1 MINIPTPRRGTT
13 LIECIVAASILSVAI
28 GTVTM
33 AVFRIGRIWTDT
45 GHYRIAL
52 QEVSNHLESLTQL
65 PPDQVQTAIDSL
77 VVSSEVA
84 QSLVDAKFSGELI
97 QDDLGDR
104 VKLSLTWG
112 DGRMTRPIHMTAWLA
127 QPITED
133 NP

>member
-1 MINIPTPRRGTT
+1 MTHVNLPRRGTT
-13 LIECIVAASILSVAI
+13 LLECIVAASILSVAI

-65 PPDQVQTAIDSL
+65 PPDQVQTAIESL
-77 VVSSEVA
+77 AVSPAVA
-84 QSLVDAKFSGELI
+84 HSLVDATLSG
-97 QDDLGDR
+97 DLVKDEFGDR
-104 VKLSLTWG
+104 VKLELSWG
-112 DGRMTRPIHMTAWLA
+112 DGRTTRPVRMTAWLA
-127 QPITED
+127 ESITED

>member
-1 MINIPTPRRGTT
+1 MTHANLPRRGTT
-13 LIECIVAASILSVAI
+13 LLECIVAASILSIAI

-65 PPDQVQTAIDSL
+65 PPDQVQSAIDAM

-84 QSLVDAKFSGELI
+84 QSLVDAKFRGELI
-97 QDDLGDR
+97 QDDQGDR
-104 VKLSLTWG
+104 VNLSLTWG
-112 DGRMTRPIHMTAWLA
+112 DERTTRPIHMTAWLA
-127 QPITED
+127 EPITKET
-133 NP
+133 P

>member
-1 MINIPTPRRGTT
+1 MKTISKPRRGTT
-13 LIECIVAASILSVAI
+13 LVECIVAASILSVAI

-52 QEVSNHLESLTQL
+52 QEVSNQLESLTQL

-77 VVSSEVA
+77 AVSPAVGR
-84 QSLVDAKFSGELI
+84 SLVDAKFSGELI
-97 QDDLGDR
+97 QDEFGDR
-104 VKLSLTWG
+104 IKLALTWG
-112 DGRMTRPIHMTAWLA
+112 DDRSNRPIHMTAWLA

-133 NP
+133 TP